1 MGMTGP
7 EDGEGRGMMSEINVT
22 PFVDVMLVL
31 LVIFMVTAPMMVQG
45 QNVDLPRAEGEPLTP
60 GENQMILSITNDG
73 TYFINETPIA
83 AEELNPKLAAIAEA
97 NPNQDIF
104 VKADGKVP
112 YELVAKL
119 IGAAKQAGIPRVGLV
134 TQPELEN

>member
-1 MGMTGP
+1 MGMSTG
-7 EDGEGRGMMSEINVT
+7 GNNRGVMGEINVT

-45 QNVDLPRAEGEPLTP
+45 QNVDLPRAEGEPLSP
-60 GENQMILSITNDG
+60 GENQMILSITDDG
-73 TYFINETPIA
+73 TYFINETAIA
-83 AEELNPKLAAIAEA
+83 AEELNAKLAAIAEA

-134 TQPELEN
+134 TQPDLEN

>member
-1 MGMTGP
+1 MGMSTG
-7 EDGEGRGMMSEINVT
+7 GNNRGVMGEINVT

-60 GENQMILSITNDG
+60 GENQMILSITDDG
-73 TYFINETPIA
+73 TYFINETPIP

-104 VKADGKVP
+104 VKADGQVP

-134 TQPELEN
+134 TQPDLEN

>member
-1 MGMTGP
+1 MGMSTG
-7 EDGEGRGMMSEINVT
+7 GNNRGVMGEINVT

>member
-1 MGMTGP
+1 MSTGGNNRGVMG
-7 EDGEGRGMMSEINVT
+7 EINVT

-45 QNVDLPRAEGEPLTP
+45 QNVDLPRAEGQPLTP
-60 GENQMILSITNDG
+60 GENQMILSITEDG
-73 TYFINETPIA
+73 AYFINETQIG
-83 AEELNPKLAAIAEA
+83 AEELNSKLAAIAEA

-112 YELVAKL
+112 YENVAKL

>member
-1 MGMTGP
+1 MGMSTG
-7 EDGEGRGMMSEINVT
+7 GNNRGVMGEINVT

-119 IGAAKQAGIPRVGLV
+119 IGAAKQAGIPRVGTV
-134 TQPELEN
+134 TQPDLEN

>member
-1 MGMTGP
+1 MSTGGNNRGVMG
-7 EDGEGRGMMSEINVT
+7 EINVT

-60 GENQMILSITNDG
+60 GENQMILSITDDG
-73 TYFINETPIA
+73 TYFINETPIP

-104 VKADGKVP
+104 VKADGQVP

-134 TQPELEN
+134 TQPDLEN

>member
-1 MGMTGP
+1 MGMSTG
-7 EDGEGRGMMSEINVT
+7 GNNRGVMGEINVT

-134 TQPELEN
+134 TQPDLEN

>member
-1 MGMTGP
+1 MGMSTG
-7 EDGEGRGMMSEINVT
+7 GNNRGVMGEINVT

-60 GENQMILSITNDG
+60 GENQIILSITNDG

-104 VKADGKVP
+104 GKADGKVP

-134 TQPELEN
+134 TQSDLEN

>member
-1 MGMTGP
+1 MGMSTG
-7 EDGEGRGMMSEINVT
+7 GNNRGVMGEINVT

-73 TYFINETPIA
+73 TYFINETPIP
-83 AEELNPKLAAIAEA
+83 AEDLNPKLAAIAEA

-134 TQPELEN
+134 TQPDLEN

>member
-1 MGMTGP
+1 MG
-7 EDGEGRGMMSEINVT
+7 EINVT

-134 TQPELEN
+134 TQPDLEN

>member
-1 MGMTGP
+1 MGMSTG
-7 EDGEGRGMMSEINVT
+7 GNNRGVMGEINVT

-45 QNVDLPRAEGEPLTP
+45 QNVDLPRAEGQPLTP
-60 GENQMILSITNDG
+60 GENQMILSITSDG
-73 TYFINETPIA
+73 AYFINETPIP
-83 AEELNPKLAAIAEA
+83 AEELRPKLAAIAEA

-104 VKADGKVP
+104 VKADGQVP
-112 YELVAKL
+112 YEMVAKL

>member
-1 MGMTGP
+1 MGMSSG
-7 EDGEGRGMMSEINVT
+7 GNNRGVMGEINVT

-45 QNVDLPRAEGEPLTP
+45 QNVDLPRAEGQPLTP
-60 GENQMILSITNDG
+60 GENQMILSITEDG
-73 TYFINETPIA
+73 AYFINETQIG
-83 AEELNPKLAAIAEA
+83 AEELNSKLAAIAEA

-112 YELVAKL
+112 YENVAKL

>member
-1 MGMTGP
+1 MGMSTG
-7 EDGEGRGMMSEINVT
+7 GNNRGVMGEINVT

-45 QNVDLPRAEGEPLTP
+45 QNVDLPRAEGEPLSP
-60 GENQMILSITNDG
+60 GENQMILSITDDG

-83 AEELNPKLAAIAEA
+83 AEELNAKLAAIAEA

-134 TQPELEN
+134 TQPDLEN

>member
-1 MGMTGP
+1 MGMSTG
-7 EDGEGRGMMSEINVT
+7 GNNRGVMGEINVT

-45 QNVDLPRAEGEPLTP
+45 QNVDLPRAEGQPLTP
-60 GENQMILSITNDG
+60 GENQMILSITEDG
-73 TYFINETPIA
+73 AYFINETQIG
-83 AEELNPKLAAIAEA
+83 AEELNSKLAAIAEA

-112 YELVAKL
+112 YENVAKL